1 MPFLYSL
8 QQILLWQISIFYLSC
23 NRHNPLPIHG
33 IQIYIRSFLLIYCC
47 GVQSQS
53 LAGNQHLGQHQWWQC
68 WNHRLLI
75 KDEGSQCNV
84 SHWEEECWTTLNLK
98 INSEICNSEFP
109 VPKQLILVQST
120 LSMFSPSQ
128 VHACDTKSSSIDL
141 QYHNHYSNI

>member
-8 QQILLWQISIFYLSC
+8 QQSLLWQISIFYLSF
-23 NRHNPLPIHG
+23 NRHHPLPIRG

-53 LAGNQHLGQHQWWQC
+53 LAGDQHLGQHQWWQC

-75 KDEGSQCNV
+75 KDGGSQCNV
-84 SHWEEECWTTLNLK
+84 SRWEEACWTTLNLK

-109 VPKQLILVQST
+109 ADPSSVNSEYVQPKS
-120 LSMFSPSQ
+120 S
-128 VHACDTKSSSIDL
+128 ACDTKSSSIEL
-141 QYHNHYSNI
+141 QYHNHYSNR